1 MPLNRLYHLPIISK
15 KKRRLVMKKILVTF
29 TSLTLLFSCKPKEQ
43 KSEFSNQKTEIG
55 KESYTVIHNEFSS
68 FEVKEV
74 NIKGHLY
81 LYTRVRDGISITHAG
96 HCDHTHQ

>member
-1 MPLNRLYHLPIISK
+1 
-15 KKRRLVMKKILVTF
+15 MKKILVTF

-43 KSEFSNQKTEIG
+43 KSEFTNQKTEIG
-55 KESYTVIHNEFSS
+55 KESYTVIHNEYGSSIYSS

-81 LYTRVRDGISITHAG
+81 LYTTVRDGISITHAG
-96 HCDHTHQ
+96 HCSLTHY